1 MTFYTEIIQ
10 FVQFIQFL
18 IQFTSAT
25 STMTIPKLSKKPILS
40 FLMNNGEMNQVRE
53 PIHSP

>member
-18 IQFTSAT
+18 IQFTTAT
-25 STMTIPKLSKKPILS
+25 STMTISKLSKKPILS